1 MIALRNWYRERLP
14 GRIAA
19 LEEVRSR
26 LKKEVPG
33 TTDAVRRIAHALRG
47 SGATYGFREITDAA
61 GHLEEA
67 RDTDLL
73 PCLDALI
80 RTLDSVLADA
90 VPRRKTILVV
100 EDDEDQARFM
110 VEALAATDRDLLV
123 ARTAEEAQAILER
136 QDVSLILLD
145 LVLPD
150 SDGRNFLSRLQERIG
165 TAQIPVVVLTA
176 LRARQARAECL
187 ALGADDFIEKPVR
200 LERLQETV
208 AGRLRLGAGMARE
221 LGRDRV
227 TGLPNRA
234 AFHEHVKRIRSGIV
248 NSHDP
253 TAAAILALDR
263 FESLIQEHGP
273 KAGDAA
279 MRHAAKILAQ
289 TLRSSDFLGRWNGCE
304 FTALLP
310 RTEPAGAS
318 VALRTALEALRE
330 SPLRF
335 GKSSIPLSFSAGLS
349 LVQPGRILDDVLDEA
364 DRHLH
369 AAQEAGGGRIVS
381 AQDNLLPPRRKIL
394 IADDDEL
401 IRMLLRRLLE
411 REGYEVLQCS
421 DGLAALRAAVETPV
435 SMVITDGSMP
445 VMDGFELVGRLRALP
460 KTAALPIL
468 MLTSMGSEPDVVKG
482 FELGADDYV
491 VKPFASAELLARIR
505 RQLKRVPHRA

>member
-19 LEEVRSR
+19 LEEVRSKLER
-26 LKKEVPG
+26 EVPG

-47 SGATYGFREITDAA
+47 SGTTYGFREITDAA
-61 GHLEEA
+61 GLLEEA
-67 RDTDLL
+67 RDSGLL
-73 PCLDALI
+73 PGLDVLI
-80 RTLDSVLADA
+80 RTLDSVLADTT
-90 VPRRKTILVV
+90 PRRKAILIV

-110 VEALAATDRDLLV
+110 AEALAAPDRDLLQ
-123 ARTAEEAQAILER
+123 ARTAEEAQALLER
-136 QDVSLILLD
+136 QEVSLILLD

-150 SDGRNFLSRLQERIG
+150 SDGRNFLSRLQERLG

-187 ALGADDFIEKPVR
+187 ALGADDYIEKPVR

-208 AGRLRLGAGMARE
+208 TARLRLGAGMARE

-234 AFHEHVKRIRSGIV
+234 AFHEHFKRVRSGVV
-248 NSHDP
+248 NPHDP
-253 TAAAILALDR
+253 TTAAILAIDR

-279 MRHAAKILAQ
+279 MRHAARILAQ
-289 TLRSSDFLGRWNGCE
+289 AFRSSDFLGRWNGCE
-304 FTALLP
+304 FTALFP

-318 VALRTALEALRE
+318 AALGAALQALRE
-330 SPLRF
+330 SPLRL
-335 GKSSIPLSFSAGLS
+335 GKSSLTLTFSAGLS
-349 LVQPGRILDDVLDEA
+349 TVHPGKILDDVLDEA

-381 AQDNLLPPRRKIL
+381 TEDNLLPPLRKIL

-401 IRMLLRRLLE
+401 IRMLLRKLLE
-411 REGYEVLQCS
+411 REGYEVLPF
-421 DGLAALRAAVETPV
+421 DNGLDALRGAVENPV
-435 SMVITDGSMP
+435 SMIITDGSMP
-445 VMDGFELVGRLRALP
+445 VMEGFELVGRLRAMA
-460 KTAALPIL
+460 KTSSVPII
-468 MLTSMGSEPDVVKG
+468 MLTSMGSEPDVVRG
-482 FELGADDYV
+482 FELGVDDYV
-491 VKPFASAELLARIR
+491 VKPFASGELLARIR
-505 RQLKRVPHRA
+505 RQFKRVPHRA

>member
-26 LKKEVPG
+26 LKQEVPG

-73 PCLDALI
+73 PCLDALL
-80 RTLDSVLADA
+80 RTLDSVLAGA
-90 VPRRKTILVV
+90 MPRRKSILVV
-100 EDDEDQARFM
+100 EDDQDQARFM
-110 VEALAATDRDLLV
+110 VEALAAPDRDLLL

-136 QDVSLILLD
+136 EDVSLILLD

-150 SDGRNFLSRLQERIG
+150 SDGRNFLSRLQERLG

-200 LERLQETV
+200 LERLHAV

-234 AFHEHVKRIRSGIV
+234 AFHEYFKRIRSGIV

-253 TAAAILALDR
+253 TTAAILALDR
-263 FESLIQEHGP
+263 FESLNQEHGP

-318 VALRTALEALRE
+318 AALRTALGALRE

-335 GKSSIPLSFSAGLS
+335 GKSSLKLSFSAGLS
-349 LVQPGRILDDVLDEA
+349 LVQPGGILDDVLDEA

-381 AQDNLLPPRRKIL
+381 AEDHLLPPRRKIL

-421 DGLAALRAAVETPV
+421 DGLAALKSAVENPV

-460 KTAALPIL
+460 KTAALPII

-491 VKPFASAELLARIR
+491 VKPFASGELLARIR
-505 RQLKRVPHRA
+505 RQLKRVPHRG